1 MQILVQVVCS
11 RGPSLRDA
19 IRTHRRLE
27 QHGLH
32 VTEHQRPGRPHGWSK
47 VHSTHPDRHGAINI
61 EWDADTGILLCRVVT
76 RGSGR
81 PNVIIGD
88 FADFLL
94 KHFRG
99 RVQAINIIPR
109 T

>member
-1 MQILVQVVCS
+1 MQVLVQVVCS

-19 IRTHRRLE
+19 IRTHPKLESHRLR
-27 QHGLH
+27 

-47 VHSTHPDRHGAINI
+47 VRSTHTDRHGAINI
-61 EWDADTGILLCRVVT
+61 EWDANTGILLCRVVT
-76 RGSGR
+76 RGLGR
-81 PNVIIGD
+81 PNLIIGD

-94 KHFRG
+94 AHFRR